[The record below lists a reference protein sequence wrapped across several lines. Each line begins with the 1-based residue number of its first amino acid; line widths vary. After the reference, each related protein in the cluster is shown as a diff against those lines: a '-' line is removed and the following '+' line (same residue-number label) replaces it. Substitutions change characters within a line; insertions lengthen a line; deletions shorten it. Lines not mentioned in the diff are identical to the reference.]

1 MRERCG
7 TAAEYLGCRTLPDE
21 LESGG
26 QEMRFEG
33 GPLSGFV
40 PAVEGTEAYLS
51 SVSISVPSF
60 IIEEKKW
67 LLF

>member
-1 MRERCG
+1 MRESCG

-33 GPLSGFV
+33 GLLRGFI
-40 PAVEGTEAYLS
+40 PAVQGSEQKHLYRPLA
-51 SVSISVPSF
+51 
-60 IIEEKKW
+60 
-67 LLF
+67 